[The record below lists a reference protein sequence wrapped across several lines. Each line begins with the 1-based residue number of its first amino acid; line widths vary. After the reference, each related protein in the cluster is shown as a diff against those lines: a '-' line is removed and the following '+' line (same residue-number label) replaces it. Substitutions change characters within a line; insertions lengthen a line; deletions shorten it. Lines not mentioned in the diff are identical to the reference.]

1 MAEIS
6 TSTSENKPGVHKLK
20 KQSTRVDLTPM
31 VDLGFLLITFF
42 VFTTRMG
49 EPTAMDLNM
58 PAKGDSSKI
67 GNDVV
72 LTIFPM
78 EGNKIF
84 YYHGELTQALKE
96 NLYGITNY
104 SISNGI
110 GEIIRQKQGA
120 LDRNGKGRAEMMLL
134 IKPTESSSF
143 GNTIDILDEVLIN
156 VVPRYA
162 IIDISENEKKLL
174 AAKNVHL

>member
-1 MAEIS
+1 MAEIT
-6 TSTSENKPGVHKLK
+6 TSSSGKKSGVHKLK

-42 VFTTRMG
+42 VFTTSMSK
-49 EPTAMDLNM
+49 PKALDLNM

-67 GNDVV
+67 GNDVA
-72 LTIFPM
+72 LTIIPM

-84 YYHGELTQALKE
+84 YYHGELTQALSE

-104 SISNGI
+104 SISDGI
-110 GEIIRQKQGA
+110 GEVIRQKQEA
-120 LDRNGKGRAEMMLL
+120 LDKNGKGRAEMMLL
-134 IKPTESSSF
+134 IKPTDASSF

-156 VVPRYA
+156 VIKRHA
-162 IIDISENEKKLL
+162 IIDISDDEKKLL
-174 AAKNVHL
+174 STKNIHL